1 MPGNSQRD
9 TEWETLPAEKKAAI
23 LTAHYFNCYLQE
35 KRKLKSVVQDFK
47 KLIPGSRSGQS
58 AKDSIK
64 ILEDHF
70 GNTIDRID
78 GDFME
83 WFTKIEK

>member
-47 KLIPGSRSGQS
+47 KLIPGSRSG
-58 AKDSIK
+58 
-64 ILEDHF
+64 
-70 GNTIDRID
+70 NTIDRID